1 MTMPPHPEARGD
13 DSRFAI
19 LFNHLTDAVFIHD
32 FEGHFLEVNDT
43 ACQRLGY
50 SRDELLRMSPADIDD
65 PDSRALIGERVAT
78 LRKEGRLLFEAVH
91 CSRSGEQIAVEI
103 HSQVI
108 PFDGREVIL
117 SVVRDIRRRK
127 ALEAAMAEAEA
138 ALRALLDALPES
150 ALLLDEHG
158 KVKALNSVAAARFG
172 LSPEAMLGQDFFRE
186 GLQNLP
192 ARLPGWDNSDMKQM
206 SLEAP
211 MYTGFELRA
220 KRTRKRAFLE
230 QMDRVVPWAEL
241 VALIEPYAPKAGP
254 KGGRPPFAV
263 EKLLRIH
270 FLQQWFGLS
279 DPAVE
284 EALYDTPLLASF
296 VGLDLGVDVVPDEST
311 ILRFRHL
318 LEQHGLSQRILE
330 TVNRILTERG
340 LMLKSGTI
348 VDATLIAAPS
358 STKNARRER
367 DPEMHQTKKGNQ
379 WYFGMKAHVGVD
391 AETGLVHTVVA
402 TAANVSDVTQAHRLL
417 HGQETDVFADAGYQ
431 GVDKRAENQ
440 GKQVAWHVA
449 MRPGKRRALDKRTFL
464 GQVMDALE
472 RTKARIRAKGEHPF
486 RVLKCQFGYRKTP
499 YRGLAK
505 NGAQLNVL
513 FALVNLWLARK
524 ALLAATG

>member
-1 MTMPPHPEARGD
+1 
-13 DSRFAI
+13 
-19 LFNHLTDAVFIHD
+19 
-32 FEGHFLEVNDT
+32 
-43 ACQRLGY
+43 
-50 SRDELLRMSPADIDD
+50 
-65 PDSRALIGERVAT
+65 
-78 LRKEGRLLFEAVH
+78 
-91 CSRSGEQIAVEI
+91 
-103 HSQVI
+103 
-108 PFDGREVIL
+108 
-117 SVVRDIRRRK
+117 
-127 ALEAAMAEAEA
+127 
-138 ALRALLDALPES
+138 
-150 ALLLDEHG
+150 
-158 KVKALNSVAAARFG
+158 
-172 LSPEAMLGQDFFRE
+172 
-186 GLQNLP
+186 
-192 ARLPGWDNSDMKQM
+192 MKQM

-311 ILRFRHL
+311 ILRFSESFAFRHL

-367 DPEMHQTKKGNQ
+367 DPEMHQTKGNPPEIQ
-379 WYFGMKAHVGVD
+379 RSEK
-391 AETGLVHTVVA
+391 
-402 TAANVSDVTQAHRLL
+402 
-417 HGQETDVFADAGYQ
+417 
-431 GVDKRAENQ
+431 
-440 GKQVAWHVA
+440 
-449 MRPGKRRALDKRTFL
+449 
-464 GQVMDALE
+464 
-472 RTKARIRAKGEHPF
+472 
-486 RVLKCQFGYRKTP
+486 
-499 YRGLAK
+499 
-505 NGAQLNVL
+505 
-513 FALVNLWLARK
+513 
-524 ALLAATG
+524 